1 MTTDRI
7 FNLIETIAAT
17 PGKNDKVAL
26 LRAHQHDLDLQEIL
40 LLAYDP
46 FYTYGVRSLPVV
58 TATGSEGFTTSTR
71 GMLVDLV
78 NRSLTGSAAR
88 DRIGHELSK
97 LSPASAELLRRVLLK
112 DMRAGINESTIN
124 SVMKG
129 LIPEFAYMR
138 CSLPKHVKL
147 DKFDWARGVYSQVK
161 ADGMF
166 VNINHEW
173 DGTVQFVSRQGHP
186 FRMGGYH
193 RLVELVRRSLKP
205 GTQTHGEMVVL
216 NDGQVLP
223 RKDGNGLINS
233 VNAGEDFAKDEEPV
247 LQLWDQIPLGE
258 VEPGGKYQIPYDV
271 RMTELVEQVGLGCH
285 NMHVIQTRIV
295 HSWAEAQAHRAEVV
309 AAGGEGTVIKDASGA
324 WMDGTSKWQ
333 VKLKLEVSV
342 DLKIT
347 GFTEGKGK
355 FAKWFGA
362 LVTETE
368 DGLLSTDVSGM
379 SDALRK
385 KISGNRQA
393 YLGTVVS
400 VTANDLS
407 EIPGQKAALMHP
419 RLDEI
424 RLDKRVADTLDQV
437 RDQFDS
443 AKGLRS

>member
-97 LSPASAELLRRVLLK
+97 LSPVSAELLRRVLLK

-166 VNINHEW
+166 VNINHEA
-173 DGTVQFVSRQGHP
+173 DGTIQFVSRQGHQ
-186 FRMGGYH
+186 FRMEGYPQ
-193 RLVELVRRSLKP
+193 LVELVRRYLKP
-205 GTQTHGEMVVL
+205 GTQSHGEVVVL
-216 NDGQVLP
+216 KSGKVLP
-223 RKDGNGLINS
+223 RKDGNGTINS
-233 VNAGEDFAKDEEPV
+233 VNAGGDFLDDEKPL
-247 LQLWDQIPLGE
+247 LQLWDQIPLSE
-258 VEPGGKYQIPYDV
+258 VKPGGTYPVDYESRIG
-271 RMTELVEQVGLGCH
+271 ELGKQLGLGH
-285 NMHVIQTRIV
+285 YYMRIIPTRIV

-309 AAGGEGTVIKDASGA
+309 AAGGEGTVIKDPGGP
-324 WMDGTSKWQ
+324 WMDSTSKWQ

-385 KISGNRQA
+385 KISENRQA

>member
-26 LRAHQHDLDLQEIL
+26 LRAHQHDMDLPEIL
-40 LLAYDP
+40 FLAYNP
-46 FYTYGVRSLPVV
+46 FYTYGVRSLPE
-58 TATGSEGFTTSTR
+58 ATPQGSGGFTASTR
-71 GMLVDLV
+71 GMLMDLV

-161 ADGMF
+161 ADGLF
-166 VNINHEW
+166 VNINYER

-186 FRMGGYH
+186 FRMEGYPK
-193 RLVELVRRSLKP
+193 LVALVRRHLKP
-205 GTQTHGEMVVL
+205 GTQTHGEMVIL
-216 NDGQVLP
+216 KDGQVLP
-223 RKDGNGLINS
+223 RKDGNGVINS
-233 VNAGEDFAKDEEPV
+233 VNAGESFAMDEEPV
-247 LQLWDQIPLGE
+247 LQLWDQIPLSE
-258 VEPGGKYQIPYDV
+258 VKPGGKYQIHYDV
-271 RMTELVEQVGLGCH
+271 RMTELKEQVGLGYH
-285 NMHVIQTRIV
+285 NLHIIQTRIV
-295 HSWAEAQAHRAEVV
+295 YSWAEAQAHRAEVV
-309 AAGGEGTVIKDASGA
+309 AAGGEGTVIKDANGP

-333 VKLKLEVSV
+333 VKLKLEVTV

-347 GFTEGKGK
+347 GFTGGKGK

-379 SDALRK
+379 SDAMRK
-385 KISGNRQA
+385 KISENRQE
-393 YLGTVVS
+393 YLGAVVS
-400 VTANDLS
+400 VMANDLS

-424 RLDKRVADTLDQV
+424 RRDKRVADTLDQV
-437 RDQFDS
+437 RDQFSS
-443 AKGLRS
+443 AKGL